1 MKKILVCALVLVMCI
16 TAFVACNPTAGPDLT
31 NLNAAKAYLETLYGE
46 EAVDTSADY
55 QRPARTPDP
64 NNQGV
69 YFDVAWSV
77 AVTSGPATGVAVSE
91 VVDGFV
97 TVNVDE
103 FTEEDVVY
111 TLTATVSDGNGNSV
125 TATFNH
131 KVPKFN
137 SLTVAEFLA
146 LEEGD
151 DVYAIIGYVMA
162 SAANPGKTGSFVIA
176 DETGAIFSYNKFEIN
191 LGDKVVVWGNR
202 SSNAGVPQINTTEV
216 LVLEANSSEYA
227 EATPTELNAAD
238 IDLDA
243 LSKDVMPTMSGK
255 YYKIS
260 GVTLVKSGSYT
271 NANYNDAQLL
281 SLYTND
287 AIVAACA
294 DFYDC
299 KVNVY
304 GYVRG
309 FSAGKYL
316 TIQVTRIEWG
326 EDYEFVPS
334 TPETKVAYEKENLKV
349 DTIGKAG
356 DTELPTNGT
365 RYTDTTIEWSIKGE
379 TTLATLA
386 GNVLTVAALPAA
398 NTEITLTATIKNGDV
413 TDTKDVVVVIKKQ
426 RGALENKVTGAE
438 LKSFDALKALVPEAG
453 NSTTDKYLTIGYV
466 EEIKSTKYGNMV
478 ISNADG
484 KTLEIYGS
492 YSHDGNKRFDALDVK
507 PGVGD
512 VVVLYGI
519 MDNYNG
525 TIQMKNA
532 WIMQIETTVYG
543 NVEAPKTPVEATIAE
558 VLTMADGDLV
568 IFTGTVSS
576 FKEEW
581 STQYNNCT
589 PYITDGNGNT
599 IYVYRCKT
607 NVNVGDVVKVTGE
620 VDVYNDNR
628 SITSGATVEV
638 ITPATPDQGG
648 EEGGDTPVVD
658 PASSSVTFSFV
669 TSSTKKG
676 TELNAESALALF
688 KSSQSAESGLTSVA
702 VTKIYDGNGSGGAY
716 PNQGGFIKTGTSKV
730 NGQLVLTFGSNVT
743 KVEIKCHDFYNKS
756 EEHPTNSNTVAVNGS
771 ATQLAPYATDG
782 TPAVLTFELG
792 EASNV
797 VTIDIAARV
806 YIFEIVVTFAVAE

>member
-16 TAFVACNPTAGPDLT
+16 TAFVACNPTTGPDLT

-111 TLTATVSDGNGNSV
+111 TLTATISDGNGNSV

-146 LEEGD
+146 LEDGE
-151 DVYAIIGYVMA
+151 DVYAIIGYIMA
-162 SAANPGKTGSFVIA
+162 SGANEDYAGSFVVA
-176 DETGAIFSYNKFEIN
+176 DETGAIFSYNKKIVN
-191 LGDKVVVWGNR
+191 VGDKVVVWG
-202 SSNAGVPQINTTEV
+202 SKTTYSGTPQLTTTDLMV
-216 LVLEANSSEYA
+216 IEANSSEYA

-243 LSKDVMPTMSGK
+243 LNETAMAEMSGK
-255 YYKIS
+255 YYKIN
-260 GVTLVKSGSYT
+260 GVTLVKSGGYS

-294 DFYDC
+294 DFYNC

-309 FSAGKYL
+309 YSAGKYL
-316 TIQVTRIEWG
+316 TIQVTKIEWG

-334 TPETKVAYEKENLKV
+334 TPETRVAYEKENLSLEPIAS
-349 DTIGKAG
+349 TGE
-356 DTELPTNGT
+356 TELPTTGS
-365 RYTDTTIEWSIKGE
+365 RYADTTIDWAIKGE

-438 LKSFDALKALVPEAG
+438 LTSFDALKALVPAAG
-453 NSTTDKYLTIGYV
+453 NNTKEKYLTIGYV
-466 EEIKSTKYGNMV
+466 EEIKNSKYGNMV

-492 YSHDGNKRFDALDVK
+492 YGHDGSKRFDALDVK

-525 TIQMKNA
+525 TVQMKNA
-532 WIMQIETTVYG
+532 WIMQVETTVFG
-543 NVEAPKTPVEATIAE
+543 NVEAPKTPVETTIAE
-558 VLTMADGDLV
+558 ALTMNDGDLV

-576 FKEEW
+576 FKDEW

-589 PYITDGNGNT
+589 PYISDGNGNT
-599 IYVYRCKT
+599 IYVFRCTTK
-607 NVNVGDVVKVTGE
+607 VNVGDVVKVTGE

-628 SITSGATVEV
+628 SITSGATVVV

-648 EEGGDTPVVD
+648 EEGGETPEGAIS
-658 PASSSVTFSFV
+658 ASKTMAELITSEGWDNTTTKQTFKLDEKVT
-669 TSSTKKG
+669 
-676 TELNAESALALF
+676 
-688 KSSQSAESGLTSVA
+688 VA
-702 VTKIYDGNGSGGAY
+702 INGGNNTGKAYDGDHIRVYATESPAGTITISVPDGY
-716 PNQGGFIKTGTSKV
+716 ELVSVKVSTKTGTYAFLYL
-730 NGQLVLTFGSNVT
+730 GEGTTDICNVT
-743 KVEIKCHDFYNKS
+743 TAVS
-756 EEHPTNSNTVAVNGS
+756 GQSVVLNSVKNGS
-771 ATQLAPYATDG
+771 DG
-782 TPAVLTFELG
+782 KQVRVTAIE
-792 EASNV
+792 V
-797 VTIDIAARV
+797 VYRPVQA
-806 YIFEIVVTFAVAE
+806 